1 MDVSLAKRREPN
13 RTYFLLGKV
22 EEIALYMD
30 KECRRIQMSP
40 TVSHLINSIFTEQH
54 GAWRRYSTMLTEF
67 IIKVWPSTGMPS
79 FDFII
84 LEEIEQ
90 LVYDIETELVLAEKR
105 LIPTQ
110 PATTIPSFVHL
121 ESTDVL
127 ISKLPA
133 RVTEGIDA
141 SYLKIKLF
149 ELPRY
154 NVQVRKENIN
164 LYGLQDGSEDTKSE
178 HDTAQSILQMSNN
191 FNNFDPE
198 RQPEKA
204 IEWLQ
209 RIEELTNPESAPV
222 GLYIITLSANE
233 NFRAKLITLIGLAIM
248 QQLDTPERLRWLLAS
263 LKIEFKRDIYTKKQ
277 P

>member
-1 MDVSLAKRREPN
+1 
-13 RTYFLLGKV
+13 
-22 EEIALYMD
+22 
-30 KECRRIQMSP
+30 
-40 TVSHLINSIFTEQH
+40 
-54 GAWRRYSTMLTEF
+54 MLTEF

-121 ESTDVL
+121 ENTDVL

-133 RVTEGIDA
+133 RVTQGIDA

-164 LYGLQDGSEDTKSE
+164 LYGLQDRSADTKR
-178 HDTAQSILQMSNN
+178 QSILQMSNN

-198 RQPEKA
+198 RQPERA
-204 IEWLQ
+204 IEWL
-209 RIEELTNPESAPV
+209 RRMEELTNPESAPV

-233 NFRAKLITLIGLAIM
+233 NFRAKLITLLGLAIM
-248 QQLDTPERLRWLLAS
+248 QELDTPERLRWLLAS
-263 LKIEFKRDIYTKKQ
+263 LKIEFKRNIYTK
-277 P
+277 